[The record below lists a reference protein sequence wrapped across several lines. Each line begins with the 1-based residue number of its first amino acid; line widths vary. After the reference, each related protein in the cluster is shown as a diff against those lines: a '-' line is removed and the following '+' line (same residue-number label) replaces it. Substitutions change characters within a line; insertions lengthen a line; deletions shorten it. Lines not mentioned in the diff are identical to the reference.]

1 MLLSYFLEDFGI
13 RDTRREKN
21 RRIRVKI
28 CNEFDVSRFSSL
40 EG

>member
-1 MLLSYFLEDFGI
+1 MLLSYLLEDFGI

-21 RRIRVKI
+21 RRIGVKI
-28 CNEFDVSRFSSL
+28 NEFDVSRFSSL